1 MEKRMGILRR
11 IGACVLTLL
20 VASPALYASGFE
32 NTGVGT
38 KAKAMGGAF
47 RAVADDWTAA
57 YYNPAGYAFMY
68 DNQVGATVGFLHLRN
83 DITPSYR
90 YAGTFESGVYN
101 DREMYNKHE
110 ILSNPAA
117 GIVLRIPTWNEM
129 TVGFSM
135 YQPFD
140 NNVEWTLFAPLP
152 AYNDSIGSRFPL
164 NQYYNNLDVVA
175 FQLTFS
181 KAFSEERM
189 AVGLGLQLLRAD
201 LNFNNVYLRE
211 NPNSSP
217 VSDRPRDRLVEFG
230 QHSGNGWGFGLNAGF
245 MYQVSEKMKVGLT
258 ASLPFAI
265 TVDGDALNL
274 YYMPFN
280 NELDSATVGTDE
292 NIFVRGGARSFRPT
306 FETEIKLPASIG
318 GGIGF
323 QLTEKLLIS
332 FDASYTF
339 WSTFKG
345 LSFAYDKWLL
355 VGADTSYAD
364 FFTQD
369 QSHPTEFNDAGRVAL
384 GLAYD
389 YSNTLT
395 LVGGVSADQSANR
408 DAIGFIPQFVDTG
421 DKYGFNIGALLHM
434 ENWTVGLVT
443 AYTHHPDLTITGLK
457 DLNGDGNFD
466 NFPGEYKAETFE
478 TTLSFDYRF

>member
-1 MEKRMGILRR
+1 MGILRR
-11 IGACVLTLL
+11 IAACVLTLL

-90 YAGTFESGVYN
+90 YAGMFESGVYN

-408 DAIGFIPQFVDTG
+408 DAIGLIPQFVDTG